1 MVIFTFLC
9 FFFFFDGLEAEKQNV
24 GLSRTDSRHA
34 AGAEN
39 FYYPL
44 LHKFVTPYLEFTRTL
59 HQDTK
64 TYVIKMECFV
74 KCSLGKIYQ
83 F

>member
-1 MVIFTFLC
+1 MVISTFLPV
-9 FFFFFDGLEAEKQNV
+9 FFDGLEAEKQNV

-39 FYYPL
+39 FYHL
-44 LHKFVTPYLEFTRTL
+44 LFQKFVTPYLEFTRTL

>member
-1 MVIFTFLC
+1 MFLRWL
-9 FFFFFDGLEAEKQNV
+9 FLPFYAEKQNV

-44 LHKFVTPYLEFTRTL
+44 LHKFVAPYLEFTRTL